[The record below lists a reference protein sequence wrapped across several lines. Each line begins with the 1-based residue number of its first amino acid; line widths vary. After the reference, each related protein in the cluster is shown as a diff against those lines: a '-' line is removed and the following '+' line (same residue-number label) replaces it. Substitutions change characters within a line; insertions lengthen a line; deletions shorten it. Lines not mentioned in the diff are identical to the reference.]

1 MKAFSWDLR
10 PDSDRTPPH
19 QSTLQRCSDRP
30 GGSHCELS
38 PHCLV
43 GVDNWNPANSKF
55 HDRRQVPSP
64 FLASAS
70 VGARLWVC
78 RRFPGPAAGQ
88 SNTARF
94 KAEILQHNFVHSDKH
109 VPTRNKHKYCRMTSS
124 CYPSSILSPSFA
136 SSGACKISRLI
147 IQSVEAI
154 CNDLLRSNLPSVQTS
169 GFFCVN

>member
-1 MKAFSWDLR
+1 LLAKGSEAWAGANQAWICFKAFSWDLR

-70 VGARLWVC
+70 VGARLWC
-78 RRFPGPAAGQ
+78 AADFRAPRPANRTQ
-88 SNTARF
+88 PDS
-94 KAEILQHNFVHSDKH
+94 KQ
-109 VPTRNKHKYCRMTSS
+109 KYFSTTSS
-124 CYPSSILSPSFA
+124 I
-136 SSGACKISRLI
+136 
-147 IQSVEAI
+147 
-154 CNDLLRSNLPSVQTS
+154 QTS
-169 GFFCVN
+169 MSPHEISINIAE